1 MMRKETHVVSQP
13 AAFDKVL
20 FSAAK
25 DPEIVEIPDTW
36 CLTISGA
43 GAPESPEFQRAVE
56 ALYGLAY
63 TVKFQL
69 KPAGLDF
76 KVPPLEGLWWVEG
89 PPHLF
94 RETSR
99 DRWCWQLLIRMPD
112 AVTEEQVAAA
122 RDQAAAKKKN
132 PTILQVA
139 FERFVEGACAQLL
152 HVGPFAEEGPSIDRL
167 HAFIAEKGYRP
178 RGRHHEVYLSDF
190 RRTAPEKLKTILRQ
204 PVEPAVP

>member
-1 MMRKETHVVSQP
+1 MSPSV
-13 AAFDKVL
+13 AFEKVL
-20 FSAAK
+20 YSARR
-25 DPEIVEIPDTW
+25 DPEIVEVPDTW
-36 CLTISGA
+36 CLTISGV
-43 GAPESPEFQRAVE
+43 GAPEGPEFHRAIE

-76 KVPPLEGLWWVEG
+76 KVPALEGLWWVEG
-89 PPHLF
+89 PQDLF
-94 RETSR
+94 RETPR

-122 RDQAAAKKKN
+122 REQAAAKKKN
-132 PTILQVA
+132 PTILEVS
-139 FERFVEGACAQLL
+139 FERFSEGTCAQLL

-167 HAFIAEKGYRP
+167 HAFIAEQGYRL

-190 RRTAPEKLKTILRQ
+190 RRTAPEKLRTILRQ
-204 PVEPAVP
+204 PVEPAAPEA